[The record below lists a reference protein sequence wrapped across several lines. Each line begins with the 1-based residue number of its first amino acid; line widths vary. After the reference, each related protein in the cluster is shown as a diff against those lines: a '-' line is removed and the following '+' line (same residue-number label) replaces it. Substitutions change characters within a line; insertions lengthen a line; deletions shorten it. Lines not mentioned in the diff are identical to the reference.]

1 MGRDEENK
9 NPAAGEI
16 NFLALNFFKTKVFKT
31 LVSVQII
38 VSKCVRGKN
47 LSFLKR
53 EPMLVPSCISS
64 RYWLPR
70 SARLLKNTDGFFSVA
85 QINLD
90 LLLFSLKARITGNF
104 KIPSPT
110 LSPVTYTRIFLGL
123 SFI

>member
-1 MGRDEENK
+1 MEENK
-9 NPAAGEI
+9 NPAAGEM
-16 NFLALNFFKTKVFKT
+16 NFLALIFFKTKVFKM

-53 EPMLVPSCISS
+53 EPMQVPSCISS

-70 SARLLKNTDGFFSVA
+70 PARLLKNTDGFFSVA
-85 QINLD
+85 QINLE

-104 KIPSPT
+104 KMPSPT
-110 LSPVTYTRIFLGL
+110 LSPVT
-123 SFI
+123 